1 MSKYKDRGSTHKSL
15 EKKIECNVRLHYHLH
30 SVKNIP
36 NSKQRES
43 HREWSPVKFSRN
55 LLEISAGFV
64 DLYRGKVR
72 LQTFLGVLSLWN
84 FIYYQ

>member
-1 MSKYKDRGSTHKSL
+1 MWLSVTEMSKYKDRGSTHKSL

-43 HREWSPVKFSRN
+43 HREWNPVKFSRN

-64 DLYRGKVR
+64 DLHSFSTEEK
-72 LQTFLGVLSLWN
+72 
-84 FIYYQ
+84 